1 MHKTT
6 KNKIVLSAF
15 AVCMISTAQAQLR
28 TVAVNVDLQ
37 DVTGVSPVA
46 PAGANVVN
54 FVYQTTTDYNSEKTV
69 AITDQFRVTST
80 KAYDIKVHGTADFTA
95 GGGATL
101 PLSILRLAARTTG
114 AASFPADITPTQTD
128 QTLISG
134 TPTLDQGFDVQYK
147 IPQNATLLTATKT
160 TYTTNIV
167 YTATAQ

>member
-6 KNKIVLSAF
+6 KNKIVLAAF

-28 TVAVNVDLQ
+28 TVAVNVELK

-46 PAGANVVN
+46 PTGSNEVN
-54 FVYQTTTDYNSEKTV
+54 FVYETTADYNSEKTV
-69 AITDQFRVTST
+69 EIANQFRVTST
-80 KAYDIKVHGTADFTA
+80 KPYDIKVHGTADFTA
-95 GGGATL
+95 GGGSSL
-101 PLSILRLAARTTG
+101 PLSILKLAARITG
-114 AASFPADITPTQTD
+114 GTSFPADITPTQTD

-134 TPTLDQGFDVQYK
+134 TATLDQGFDVQYK
-147 IPQNATLLTATKT
+147 IPQNAALLTATKT